1 MAPDGMVYGNSGRV
15 LCEAERVVLHRRTKK
30 ARKVLGGVARRGG
43 VDGRWRSTSRRL
55 SGEGGMKVETP
66 RDSPRHG
73 GDHVRWATAVEN
85 RGAVAAL
92 TGEQGAA
99 RSA

>member
-1 MAPDGMVYGNSGRV
+1 
-15 LCEAERVVLHRRTKK
+15 LHRRTKK
-30 ARKVLGGVARRGG
+30 ARKVLGGVAHRGG

-73 GDHVRWATAVEN
+73 GDHVRWATTVEN
-85 RGAVAAL
+85 RGAVAVL
-92 TGEQGAA
+92 TGERGAA
-99 RSA
+99 RSAWRATPHWGRPLGPVHKEEWWPV